1 MKIDE
6 STPSQNSRRARRVA
20 ERSFWQSVEI
30 RAVGVG
36 LLFMSVM
43 TYVQGSH
50 AQDIPRENQRRI
62 EALSQALMSEQANV
76 KKNGDT
82 PVAPEPSAIV
92 KNPDVVT
99 IKGEKGDK
107 GDPGASGVPGKN
119 GTNGT
124 NGSSAVLPPL
134 DELKGAK
141 GDKGDQGEPG
151 VAGQDGKDGA
161 DGADGTNGKDGS
173 PPSDITITID
183 GTTYVCK
190 PVNNGST
197 SFQCDPQEESSEPS
211 PGSTD
216 EIGAQP

>member
-1 MKIDE
+1 MKTDE
-6 STPSQNSRRARRVA
+6 STHFQNSRRARRVA
-20 ERSFWQSVEI
+20 ERSFWQSIEI

-62 EALSQALMSEQANV
+62 EALSQALMSEQENV

-82 PVAPEPSAIV
+82 PVAPAPSAIV

-119 GTNGT
+119 GTNGS
-124 NGSSAVLPPL
+124 NGQSATLPPL
-134 DELKGAK
+134 DELKGEK
-141 GDKGDQGEPG
+141 GDKGDPGEPG
-151 VAGQDGKDGA
+151 VAGKDGQDGK
-161 DGADGTNGKDGS
+161 DGTNGKDGS

-183 GTTYVCK
+183 GTTYVCT
-190 PVNNGST
+190 PVADGST
-197 SFQCDPQEESSEPS
+197 SFKCDAQESESPTPS
-211 PGSTD
+211 PGSSD